1 MHEETTKNAA
11 EEVTLEERSNLIQ
24 SVSSPSS
31 YKPASDSN
39 DHEVKEPSSAS
50 VHNDKTEKNVGLFL
64 SKTLDKKVFCEGFVY
79 VRGQWTSRSD
89 IGVNGYGWIF
99 KLVLWCFR
107 YKTG

>member
-50 VHNDKTEKNVGLFL
+50 VHNDKTEKIYYF
-64 SKTLDKKVFCEGFVY
+64 KTLAITKMKIWHF
-79 VRGQWTSRSD
+79 
-89 IGVNGYGWIF
+89 
-99 KLVLWCFR
+99 L
-107 YKTG
+107 